1 MRIFDK
7 TRNFL
12 SDARG
17 NVATIFSIA
26 LAPLTLMAGGAVDFN
41 QAMGARARLAEA
53 LDAAALA
60 VGSQPGLDEARA
72 EAMVMDYITANY
84 PDRDPGSV
92 QNVQVSIDDRN
103 GIVRVSGESQVQTT
117 MLGLMGMDS
126 ITVDWMSEVMRAR
139 MNLELVMV
147 LDNTGSMSGS
157 KIRALRDAAEVLTET
172 LFDGAADRDA
182 LAIGLVPFA
191 ATVNVGTQYARAWWL
206 DPEGESPY
214 HGDWMT
220 GEAGDRNNG
229 HGNDADGCD
238 DGNPGLGR
246 GRGNGRGQRDPNSDA
261 CNNEALPTHWDL
273 FDQLRNTSWAGCV
286 EARPMPYDIEDETP
300 SANNPETLFVPY
312 FAPDE
317 PDGHWNDYL
326 DDGFS
331 WRDLRNMDIWD
342 VVGSVTHYNNGRPSR
357 GGPNRACTTQPVT
370 PMTND
375 QGTILNAI
383 RSMGAS
389 GNTNIPNGIAWGT
402 RLLSPQ
408 EPFTEGAPFGDR
420 DTIKAMVILTD
431 GENVISGGNGD
442 LMSDYNAYGYAAQG
456 RLGVRTSSGS
466 RLSDALDERT
476 LAACAYARQQ
486 GIRVYTITFQVNS
499 NSTRQMMEQCA
510 SHPSLYFDSPSN
522 EALRNAF
529 ELIAGD
535 LSNLRIS
542 R

>member
-7 TRNFL
+7 TRAFL
-12 SDARG
+12 SDVRG

-60 VGSQPGLDEARA
+60 VGSQPGLDEDRA

-103 GIVRVSGESQVQTT
+103 GIVRVSGESEVQTT
-117 MLGLMGMDS
+117 LLGLMGMDS

-206 DPEGESPY
+206 DPEGEAPY
-214 HGDWMT
+214 HGEWM
-220 GEAGDRNNG
+220 GDRDNG

-246 GRGNGRGQRDPNSDA
+246 GRGRGRGQRDPNSEE
-261 CNNEALPTHWDL
+261 CNNEDLPTHWDL
-273 FDQLRNTSWAGCV
+273 FDELRNTSWAGCV
-286 EARPMPYDIEDETP
+286 EARPMPYDIEDVEP
-300 SANNPETLFVPY
+300 SNNNPETLFVPY

-317 PDGHWNDYL
+317 PDNGRYFNSYL
-326 DDGFS
+326 DDGLS
-331 WRDLRNMDIWD
+331 SRDTRNMTALEMLAANFARYT
-342 VVGSVTHYNNGRPSR
+342 GGRPS
-357 GGPNRACTTQPVT
+357 GGSPNRACTTQPVT

-375 QGTILNAI
+375 QRTILNAI
-383 RSMGAS
+383 RAMGAS

-420 DTIKAMVILTD
+420 ETIKAMVILTD
-431 GENVISGGNGD
+431 GENVISGGNGN

-456 RLGVRTSSGS
+456 RLGVQSASGS

-499 NSTRQMMEQCA
+499 NSTRRMMEQCA